1 MPRGQPAQTLQRWG
15 ACDNRCLQQAYES
28 MRNIQGKD
36 ELKSLVGHELGT
48 SSWVTITQERIN
60 AFADGT
66 GDHQWIHCDPE
77 RAAKESPFGTTVAHG
92 YLTLSLIPTL
102 AMEIF
107 SVEGVRFVLNYGL
120 NRVRF
125 PNAVK
130 VGARVR
136 GVCSLVECKEIMGG
150 VQLTNKLN
158 IEIEHEAKPACVAE
172 TVMRFYFD
180 QDPVAALRDRRRR
193 GADGEQ
199 V

>member
-1 MPRGQPAQTLQRWG
+1 
-15 ACDNRCLQQAYES
+15 
-28 MRNIQGKD
+28 MRIIQGKD
-36 ELKSLVGHELGT
+36 ELRSLVGQELGI
-48 SSWVTITQERIN
+48 SSWVEITQERIN
-60 AFADGT
+60 AFAEGT
-66 GDHQWIHCDPE
+66 GDFQWIHTDPE

-107 SVEGVRFVLNYGL
+107 AVEGVRFVLNYGL

-136 GVCSLVECKEIMGG
+136 GACSLLECKDVMGG

-158 IEIEHEAKPACVAE
+158 IEIEDEVKPACVAE

-180 QDPVAALRDRRRR
+180 QDPVAAIRDRKRR
-193 GADGEQ
+193 GSESTP
-199 V
+199 